1 MKFTVVV
8 KVQPVGD
15 VGFAE
20 RKVLKPR
27 FTTLSKSRMRILVM
41 VWMIQVLMTMI
52 V

>member
-15 VGFAE
+15 AEFAE
-20 RKVLKPR
+20 RKVLKLR
-27 FTTLSKSRMRILVM
+27 FTTLFKIRMRILVM
-41 VWMIQVLMTMI
+41 MWMIQVLMTMI